1 MFLFLQIPVLGI
13 IQNMSVYEC
22 PNCGHKEHIFG
33 HDGALPLA
41 AELNID
47 ILGDVPLHV
56 DIRKLS
62 DSGSPI
68 VVALPE
74 SLHTKTL
81 REIARKVV
89 DKLPLYV
96 DPVAASV
103 R

>member
-1 MFLFLQIPVLGI
+1 MLGI
-13 IQNMSVYEC
+13 VQNMSVHEC
-22 PNCGHKEHIFG
+22 SKCGHREHIFG

-56 DIRKLS
+56 NIRELS

-74 SLHTKTL
+74 SQQTKTYK
-81 REIARKVV
+81 EIANKIVQ
-89 DKLPLYV
+89 KLPPYI
-96 DPVAASV
+96 DPLSKSTG
-103 R
+103 